1 MKLAPNLRCKRS
13 DLPLLN
19 NSESYRFHRH
29 NKVILN
35 EKIDIKPSTA
45 N

>member
-1 MKLAPNLRCKRS
+1 MKLAPNLRGKRS
-13 DLPLLN
+13 DLLLLN
-19 NSESYRFHRH
+19 NSESYRFHHH

-45 N
+45 D